1 MTMGSDLHRTMTTIL
16 SVALIVLGVAMIVRT
31 LAAGGGALATGL
43 LLGSLFNLAGVGR
56 AWLARGRG

>member
-1 MTMGSDLHRTMTTIL
+1 MGSDLHRATTTIL

-43 LLGSLFNLAGVGR
+43 LLGSLFIFAGLGR
-56 AWLARGRG
+56 VWLARGRR